1 MKEKGMIIVSLIAL
15 AVTLVFLVYFVIISV
30 NLDSLVMQSN
40 INLYSKANVFDT
52 QFHDLM
58 QEHTFLLITTLT
70 RSLNSSASFN
80 ASYNA
85 LQTNVREIAAL
96 LSEIYGTYYANN
108 YIALQDEK
116 INDFINYTID
126 VKDNDSNASSAFLTN
141 IASYE
146 QSISDFWTN
155 STGVEGIDRNTFES
169 LTAAR
174 INDEKETI
182 DYWYQGDY
190 TDYFIKLHDSYTTMG
205 TYADVVVT
213 TIIKQY
219 PKKFQ

>member
-1 MKEKGMIIVSLIAL
+1 MIIVSLIAL